1 MLAGVRSVRF
11 AAKTPVPSRASVPA
25 PVTRRTP
32 ARNIMVG
39 VTGKDDLAGAAKDL
53 ASKAAEA
60 IKKLDVE
67 NVKGAIGDA
76 ANFSMET
83 AKQSIDAALAVWSKF
98 DADGDGKLSISE
110 AVDLLNSKD
119 LSAAIEKLTGMPH
132 THRTEADIKKWFSR
146 ADFDKSGTLS
156 KREFTVMYVGLLAD
170 KAKVGAGGM
179 AQAICTALD
188 RDGDGMIGSTEFK
201 KLIESSPLA
210 PVAAMIPDGMDIN
223 YRQVLAGKK

>member
-1 MLAGVRSVRF
+1 LPPT
-11 AAKTPVPSRASVPA
+11 KNNT
-25 PVTRRTP
+25 
-32 ARNIMVG
+32 
-39 VTGKDDLAGAAKDL
+39 
-53 ASKAAEA
+53 
-60 IKKLDVE
+60 
-67 NVKGAIGDA
+67 
-76 ANFSMET
+76 
-83 AKQSIDAALAVWSKF
+83 KQ
-98 DADGDGKLSISE
+98 DGKLSVSE

-146 ADFDKSGTLS
+146 ADFDKRWVRQAPRLCFGFCFGFYFKRGNGPAFGSSCGPRLKRAARNAALIILPAPKRAAHIYHLAPTAMHGAHRPHHATTRATNPRSGTLS

-201 KLIESSPLA
+201 KLIEVGGLTGFDRGLTA
-210 PVAAMIPDGMDIN
+210 QN
-223 YRQVLAGKK
+223 T